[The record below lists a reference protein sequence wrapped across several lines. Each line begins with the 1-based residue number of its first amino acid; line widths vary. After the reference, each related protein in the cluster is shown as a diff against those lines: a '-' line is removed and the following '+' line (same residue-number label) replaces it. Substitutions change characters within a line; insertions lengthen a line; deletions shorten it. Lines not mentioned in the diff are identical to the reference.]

1 MARVEPCSGEIHQ
14 TCIGSQCLGGR
25 HTHSSVALVSS
36 ALSSFLSSSKNGTR
50 EKTVI
55 RQLMLLLF

>member
-1 MARVEPCSGEIHQ
+1 MARVEPRSGEIHQ

-25 HTHSSVALVSS
+25 HTHSVALGSS

-55 RQLMLLLF
+55 RRLMLLLF